1 MQNGGAWSRSFS
13 RRETVAGSCVWN
25 LARPQKAPARKLRTL
40 QATGLKL
47 ASFLQVLTC
56 RLSYQGCSRRYGLLS
71 PIWTSS
77 SGSACFL
84 RLASVGKP
92 REALRGCPAA
102 HPGAARLEDPSHC
115 RPIQCDT

>member
-1 MQNGGAWSRSFS
+1 MQRTVSPELIACGAWSRSFS

-56 RLSYQGCSRRYGLLS
+56 R
-71 PIWTSS
+71 
-77 SGSACFL
+77 FL
-84 RLASVGKP
+84 RP
-92 REALRGCPAA
+92 N
-102 HPGAARLEDPSHC
+102 LE
-115 RPIQCDT
+115 I